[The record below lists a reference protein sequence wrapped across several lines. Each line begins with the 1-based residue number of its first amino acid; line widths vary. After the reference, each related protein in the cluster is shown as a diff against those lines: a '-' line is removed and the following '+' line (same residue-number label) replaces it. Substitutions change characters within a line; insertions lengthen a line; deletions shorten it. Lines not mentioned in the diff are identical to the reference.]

1 MNTDNQSKEHASFSG
16 KSKKNISWSQHKK
29 KISSEI
35 SFVFVELKRKKKEKT
50 SIGQAKVKGSTN
62 RSQ

>member
-35 SFVFVELKRKKKEKT
+35 SFVFVELKRKKKKKH
-50 SIGQAKVKGSTN
+50 Q
-62 RSQ
+62 